1 MSVLHLLGS
10 AADGG
15 AETYFASLVGA
26 LARAGVRQSTA
37 IRRHPARQRAVAS
50 AGVACCFLP

>member
-26 LARAGVRQSTA
+26 LARAGVSQSTA
-37 IRRHPARQRAVAS
+37 IRRHPARQRVQR
-50 AGVACCFLP
+50 G

>member
-26 LARAGVRQSTA
+26 LESIQRSKARFSGQA
-37 IRRHPARQRAVAS
+37 ISPDPIV
-50 AGVACCFLP
+50 L